1 MNIKYFRET
10 DTAFLEFSDSP
21 VDETREI
28 TPHVYVDIDRDGN
41 MVSMTI
47 EHASTAAKLPVVRI
61 EEIGAVVA

>member
-1 MNIKYFRET
+1 MS
-10 DTAFLEFSDSP
+10 ALSP
-21 VDETREI
+21 I
-28 TPHVYVDIDRDGN
+28 SYVDIDRNGN